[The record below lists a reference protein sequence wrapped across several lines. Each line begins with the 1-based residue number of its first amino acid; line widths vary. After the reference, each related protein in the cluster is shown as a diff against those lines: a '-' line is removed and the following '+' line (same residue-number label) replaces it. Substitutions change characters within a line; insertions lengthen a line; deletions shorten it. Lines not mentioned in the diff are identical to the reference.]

1 MELFC
6 KKCGR
11 TFTEI
16 MELKGSISCNS
27 EDHFCICGVCE
38 DLDNS
43 GQFEAFVNYIKKN
56 CYEKIKHFL
65 TSQKVKRLLD
75 QDTASRLLN
84 EIEKVEKSD
93 LQKTIEGY

>member
-16 MELKGSISCNS
+16 MQSKGSLSCSS
-27 EDHFCICGVCE
+27 EKPYCICGVCE

-43 GQFEAFVNYIKKN
+43 GQFEVFVNHIKEN
-56 CYEKIKHFL
+56 CYEKMKQLLASRKIK
-65 TSQKVKRLLD
+65 KLLN
-75 QDTASRLLN
+75 QDTASCLLN
-84 EIEKVEKSD
+84 EIEKVKESD
-93 LQKTIEGY
+93 LRKTIEGY